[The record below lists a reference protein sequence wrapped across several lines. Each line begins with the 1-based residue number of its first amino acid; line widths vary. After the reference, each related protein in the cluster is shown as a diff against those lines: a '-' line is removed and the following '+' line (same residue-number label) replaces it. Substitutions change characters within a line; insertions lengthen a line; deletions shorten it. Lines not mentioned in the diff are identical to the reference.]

1 MPAKIR
7 KAHERGHANHG
18 WLDSYHTFSFANY
31 FDPEHMSF
39 SALRARV
46 ASNCGEW
53 PDDLMSGSSLQT
65 WNNKPYWNMGCAYQT
80 MFAAQVSNSSDLVE
94 PRATANGDVE
104 MRTRAIGKIKELMVK
119 RTV

>member
-1 MPAKIR
+1 
-7 KAHERGHANHG
+7 
-18 WLDSYHTFSFANY
+18 
-31 FDPEHMSF
+31 MSF

-104 MRTRAIGKIKELMVK
+104 MRTRAIGKIRAGSDPSTTWTTKNTSIGSVGGG
-119 RTV
+119 